1 MYIREESGAFAKVDE
16 RKEKK
21 HTPTHTRTHTY
32 TRTMRARNLV
42 GVSYYSFESILNG
55 QAFGQPRTRTGR
67 GWRSIAIFLLATL
80 VSAAQFPTPYL
91 YPLMVRSPCVCVDV
105 ICVCLRVR
113 PCPTPL
119 AKIPHIVITFPEHL
133 SFHYGGGTD
142 SIRIHDNESPLP
154 ASASV
159 FFKRAPLR
167 RSPGL
172 VCPCRILSASCG
184 PRSWTT

>member
-105 ICVCLRVR
+105 ICVSAC
-113 PCPTPL
+113 
-119 AKIPHIVITFPEHL
+119 
-133 SFHYGGGTD
+133 
-142 SIRIHDNESPLP
+142 
-154 ASASV
+154 ASV
-159 FFKRAPLR
+159 SNTIGKNTAYCNYISRTFEFPLWR
-167 RSPGL
+167 RNRFNPNT
-172 VCPCRILSASCG
+172 RQ
-184 PRSWTT
+184 

>member
-1 MYIREESGAFAKVDE
+1 M
-16 RKEKK
+16 
-21 HTPTHTRTHTY
+21 
-32 TRTMRARNLV
+32 
-42 GVSYYSFESILNG
+42 
-55 QAFGQPRTRTGR
+55 
-67 GWRSIAIFLLATL
+67 
-80 VSAAQFPTPYL
+80 
-91 YPLMVRSPCVCVDV
+91 
-105 ICVCLRVR
+105 R

-184 PRSWTT
+184 PLQEKQRTRQPTGMRIDHPILLTDRGPRSRRRRVVDGFDHRLAACQTHLELDARRHAAVHLKTQRRAHSHVRTVRQKHERYCLIWRKYRTYQCSNACRFNNAATKIA